1 MTQTHAGNDRPAD
14 HAESLRDS
22 ARVIGAHL
30 VGSINFDD
38 AETTMRTAAEHLG
51 DRLKRIPDGEVGER
65 FHWIVFQADRLGR
78 AEGIERVGD
87 TPIPLRMLDMRPVRL
102 ADGVRAE
109 DLDLPPLGYAE
120 AALESWEVFSRLKR
134 EGVIPAATRF
144 QVSLPTPLGVVGSFV
159 AAPDRADFEP
169 VYEAA
174 LAAEL
179 ETILAA
185 IPHREL
191 AIQWDAAL
199 EFAMLE
205 GLRGYTGEPY
215 EWFADV
221 PAGTSERLARQIDR
235 VPADVEVGVHL
246 CYGDVAEKHFV
257 EPADTAELVRFAN
270 LTVAA
275 AGRPLT
281 WLHLPVPIE
290 RDDDAYFAALAT
302 LGIPDETELY
312 LGLVHREDGAAGASR
327 RIAAAQRHVARTF
340 GVATE
345 CGFGRAP
352 EGTAIPL
359 FDAHRAVAAAW

>member
-1 MTQTHAGNDRPAD
+1 MTEPQ
-14 HAESLRDS
+14 
-22 ARVIGAHL
+22 GAHL
-30 VGSINFDD
+30 VGSINFDE

-87 TPIPLRMLDMRPVRL
+87 TPIPLRMLDMRPVRI
-102 ADGVRAE
+102 AEGVRAE
-109 DLDLPPLGYAE
+109 DLELPPLGYAD
-120 AALESWEVFSRLKR
+120 AALDSWAVFSRLKS
-134 EGVIPAATRF
+134 EGAIPAATRF

-159 AAPDRADFEP
+159 AAADRAAFEP

-179 ETILAA
+179 DRILAE
-185 IPHREL
+185 IPRDEL

-205 GLRGYTGEPY
+205 GLTGYTGERY
-215 EWFADV
+215 EWFDDV
-221 PAGTSERLARQIDR
+221 WAGTSERLARQIDR

-257 EPADTAELVRFAN
+257 EPADTANLVRFAN

-275 AGRPLT
+275 ARRPLT
-281 WLHLPVPIE
+281 WLHLPVPID
-290 RDDDAYFAALAT
+290 RDDDAYFAPLGT
-302 LGIPDETELY
+302 LGIPEQTELY
-312 LGLVHREDGAAGASR
+312 LGLVHREDGVEGVSR
-327 RIAAAQRHVARTF
+327 RIETARRHVSRPF

-359 FDAHRAVAAAW
+359 FETHRAVAAAW

>member
-1 MTQTHAGNDRPAD
+1 MTEPQ
-14 HAESLRDS
+14 
-22 ARVIGAHL
+22 GAHL

-87 TPIPLRMLDMRPVRL
+87 TPIPLRTLDMRPVRI
-102 ADGVRAE
+102 AEGVRAE
-109 DLDLPPLGYAE
+109 DLELPPLGYAG

-134 EGVIPAATRF
+134 EGAVAAQTRF

-159 AAPDRADFEP
+159 AAADREAFEP

-179 ETILAA
+179 DRILAE
-185 IPHREL
+185 IPHDEL

-205 GLRGYTGEPY
+205 GLRGYTGEAY
-215 EWFADV
+215 EWFDDV
-221 PAGTSERLARQIDR
+221 WAGTSERLARQIGR
-235 VPADVEVGVHL
+235 VPDDVEVGVHL

-257 EPADTAELVRFAN
+257 EPSDTAHLVRFAN
-270 LTVAA
+270 LAVAA
-275 AGRPLT
+275 SRRPLT

-290 RDDDAYFAALAT
+290 RDDDAYFAPLQALDVPE
-302 LGIPDETELY
+302 GTELY
-312 LGLVHREDGAAGASR
+312 LGLVHREDGPEGARR
-327 RIAAAQRHVARTF
+327 RIAAAQRHVARAF

-352 EGTAIPL
+352 EGTAVPL
-359 FDAHRAVAAAW
+359 FETHRAVAAAW

>member
-1 MTQTHAGNDRPAD
+1 MQNQ
-14 HAESLRDS
+14 
-22 ARVIGAHL
+22 VQGAHL
-30 VGSINFDD
+30 VGSVNFDD
-38 AETTMRTAAEHLG
+38 AESTIRTAAEHLG

-65 FHWIVFQADRLGR
+65 FHWIVFQADRLGA

-102 ADGVRAE
+102 TEGVRAE
-109 DLDLPPLGYAE
+109 DLELPPLGYAE
-120 AALESWEVFSRLKR
+120 AARASWKVFSRLKD
-134 EGVIPAATRF
+134 EGVVPAGTRF

-159 AAPDRADFEP
+159 FGPDRPAFEP

-179 ETILAA
+179 QEILDA
-185 IPHREL
+185 IPHGQL

-205 GLRGYTGEPY
+205 GLTAYTGDRY
-215 EWFADV
+215 EWFDDV
-221 PAGTSERLARQIDR
+221 WAGTSERLARQIDR

-257 EPADTAELVRFAN
+257 EPRDTGNLVRFAN
-270 LTVAA
+270 LVVEAA
-275 AGRPLT
+275 DRPLG

-290 RDDDAYFAALAT
+290 RDDDEYFAPLGDLAL
-302 LGIPDETELY
+302 PEETELY
-312 LGLVHREDGAAGASR
+312 LGLVHREDGAAGAER
-327 RIAAAQRHVARTF
+327 RIGAARRHAGRGF

-352 EGTAIPL
+352 EGSTIPL
-359 FDAHRAVAAAW
+359 FEAHRAISTAW

>member
-1 MTQTHAGNDRPAD
+1 MTAPQG
-14 HAESLRDS
+14 
-22 ARVIGAHL
+22 VHL

-51 DRLKRIPDGEVGER
+51 DRLRRIPDGEVGER

-87 TPIPLRMLDMRPVRL
+87 TPIPLRTLDMRPVRI

-109 DLDLPPLGYAE
+109 DLELPPLGYAE

-134 EGVIPAATRF
+134 EGTIPAATRF

-159 AAPDRADFEP
+159 AAEDRSDFEP

-179 ETILAA
+179 EQILAA

-221 PAGTSERLARQIDR
+221 WAGTSTRLARQIDR

-257 EPADTAELVRFAN
+257 EPADTANLVRFAN

-290 RDDDAYFAALAT
+290 RDDEAYFAPLTT

-312 LGLVHREDGAAGASR
+312 LGLVHREDGAEGAHR
-327 RIAAAQRHVARTF
+327 RIAAAQRRITRAF

-352 EGTAIPL
+352 VGTTIPL
-359 FDAHRAVAAAW
+359 FETHRAVASAW

>member
-1 MTQTHAGNDRPAD
+1 MTQPQAGSDCPAD
-14 HAESLRDS
+14 HDGTLRVSPS
-22 ARVIGAHL
+22 AIGAHL

-65 FHWIVFQADRLGR
+65 FHWIVFQADRLGQ
-78 AEGIERVGD
+78 ADGIERVGD
-87 TPIPLRMLDMRPVRL
+87 TPIPLRMLDMRQVRL

-109 DLDLPPLGYAE
+109 DLDLPPLGYAD
-120 AALESWEVFSRLKR
+120 AALDSWAVFARLKR
-134 EGVIPAATRF
+134 EGVVPAGTRF

-159 AAPDRADFEP
+159 RAEDRAEFEP
-169 VYEAA
+169 VYERA

-179 ETILAA
+179 DRILTE
-185 IPHREL
+185 IPHDEV

-205 GLRGYTGEPY
+205 GQTSFTGQPY
-215 EWFADV
+215 EWFDDV
-221 PAGTSERLARQIDR
+221 WAGTAERLARQIDR

-257 EPADTAELVRFAN
+257 EPRDAEHLTRFAN
-270 LTVAA
+270 LVVERA
-275 AGRPLT
+275 RRDLT

-290 RDDDAYFAALAT
+290 RDDDAYFEPLERLA
-302 LGIPDETELY
+302 IPAETELY
-312 LGLVHREDGAAGASR
+312 LGLVHREDGAEGAER
-327 RIAAAQRHVARTF
+327 RIAAARRHVSRTF

-352 EGTAIPL
+352 EGTTVPL
-359 FDAHRAVAAAW
+359 FEAHRAVTASW